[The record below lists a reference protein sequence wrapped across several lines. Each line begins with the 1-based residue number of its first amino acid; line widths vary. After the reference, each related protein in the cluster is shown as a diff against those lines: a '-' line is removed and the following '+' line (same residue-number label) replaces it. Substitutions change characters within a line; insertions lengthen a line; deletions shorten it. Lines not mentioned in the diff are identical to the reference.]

1 MAINSLEAPTT
12 TSSRPQNPTIVEEQL
27 VCALSG
33 KPIRADEASWAPP
46 LVTARELVAT
56 VLGNLFRSPGNLGY
70 ILFAEQ
76 PNVPYAADVRE
87 QLAARRSAEQLKLLV
102 GLLVLVA
109 LIATPILLLTI
120 G

>member
-1 MAINSLEAPTT
+1 MAINSMEATPTT
-12 TSSRPQNPTIVEEQL
+12 SPRPQDGAVVDEQL
-27 VCALSG
+27 VCALTG
-33 KPIRADEASWAPP
+33 KPIRAEDAYWAPP

-56 VLGNLFRSPGNLGY
+56 VLGNMFRSPGNLGY

-76 PNVPYAADVRE
+76 PNVPYAEDARE
-87 QLAARRSAEQLKLLV
+87 QLAARRNAEQLKLLV
-102 GLLVLVA
+102 GLLLLVA